1 MASEGSDTGGPSEP
15 AATSV
20 KTTLLSV
27 ASIQVCSQRREAVP
41 SYKGEG
47 EYPETAQ
54 TSHYRDHG
62 DKHLIHTDIS
72 RSLEARAWYIIVSQA
87 RPTSASGS
95 GLRDKVYQ

>member
-41 SYKGEG
+41 SRKGEG

-54 TSHYRDHG
+54 TKLG
-62 DKHLIHTDIS
+62 ALTEIMEIS
-72 RSLEARAWYIIVSQA
+72 I
-87 RPTSASGS
+87 
-95 GLRDKVYQ
+95 